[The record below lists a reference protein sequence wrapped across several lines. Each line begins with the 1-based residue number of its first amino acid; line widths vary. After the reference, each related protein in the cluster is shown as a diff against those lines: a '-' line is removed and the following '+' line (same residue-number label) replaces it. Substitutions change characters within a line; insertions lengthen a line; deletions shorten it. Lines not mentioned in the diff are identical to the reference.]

1 MPIRVFDIA
10 KKLGVDNKTV
20 LSKAK
25 ELGIRAA
32 KNPSSSID
40 KITGEWLEESLV
52 ADIAKFREVKLKP
65 DLETASPQLDY
76 EWKPIEDL
84 PTNRADLSSSQIIA
98 LVKAWQDQ
106 AEELKQKQSYQTF
119 LMQLRRQW
127 AIETGILER
136 LYTISDGATKTLI
149 EKGLDAAFISHEDTN
164 KPPGEVLNIIRDQHQ
179 AIDGLYDFI
188 SGNRP
193 LGTSYVKELHSVLTA
208 HQRTY
213 EAVDTLGKRVT
224 PLLPR
229 GEWKSLPNSLDSK
242 DSVRFCPP
250 IHVDSEMERLLK
262 LHAEHE
268 AAGVPPN
275 VEAAWLH
282 HRFTLIHP
290 FTDGNGRMARCLATL
305 VFLKANWF
313 PLVVTRNDREPYIA
327 ALRHADKGNL
337 KPLVELFDNIQSKAI
352 RQAFSLSEETI
363 QETVAMQGILKAAK
377 EKFQKLREEQEAL
390 KKQVLKIAD
399 TLQAEAF
406 QRLKE
411 VAQEVSTTIKS
422 EGVSFRAR
430 AAGAAYGDEKDDYHN
445 FQIIQYAKASN
456 YFANRSIYRAWAT
469 LTIHT
474 KIRTEI
480 LFAFHGIGNST
491 GVLVCSAMAYNREM
505 NKDGTDS
512 VIGTIEPL
520 SDGPFS
526 FTYTENPSEVAR
538 RFRRWLEH
546 SLVQG
551 LNYWQK
557 NISV

>member
-1 MPIRVFDIA
+1 MPIRVYDIA
-10 KKLGVDNKTV
+10 KKLGVENKVV
-20 LSKAK
+20 LDKAR

-32 KNPSSSID
+32 KIPSSSLD
-40 KITGEWLEESLV
+40 KITGGWLEESV
-52 ADIAKFREVKLKP
+52 AVDIAKVSEIKQKPEV
-65 DLETASPQLDY
+65 EAAAQQLANQ
-76 EWKPIEDL
+76 WKPIEDL
-84 PTNRADLSSSQIIA
+84 PQNISELGSPEILA
-98 LVKAWQDQ
+98 LVKAWHDQ

-136 LYTISDGATKTLI
+136 LYTLSEGATKTLI
-149 EKGLDAAFISHEDTN
+149 ERGLDAAFISHDDTN
-164 KPPGEVLNIIRDQHQ
+164 KPPNEVLNIIRDQHQ
-179 AIDGLYDFI
+179 AIEGLYDFI

-193 LGTSYVKELHSVLTA
+193 LGTSYVKELHVVLTA

-213 EAVDTLGKRVT
+213 EAVDTLGRRVT
-224 PLLPR
+224 PLLPH
-229 GEWKSLPNSLDSK
+229 GEWKLLPNSLDAK
-242 DSVRFCPP
+242 DSVQFCSPL
-250 IHVDSEMERLLK
+250 HVDSEMERLLR

-268 AAGVPPN
+268 AAEVPPN

-290 FTDGNGRMARCLATL
+290 FTDGNGRVARCLATL

-313 PLVVTRNDREPYIA
+313 PLVITRNDREPYIA
-327 ALRHADKGNL
+327 ALRKADKGDL
-337 KPLVELFDNIQSKAI
+337 KQLVELFDNLQAKAI

-363 QETVAMQGILKAAK
+363 EETVAMQGILKAAK
-377 EKFQKLREEQEAL
+377 EKFQKLREEQDAL

-399 TLQAEAF
+399 TLQAESF

-411 VAQEVSTTIKS
+411 VAQEVSMAIKS
-422 EGVSFRAR
+422 EGQGFRAR
-430 AAGAAYGDEKDDYHN
+430 AAGAVNGDVKDDYHN
-445 FQIIQYAKASN
+445 FQIIQYAKAAN
-456 YFANRSIYRAWAT
+456 YFANRSIYRAWVT

-491 GVLVCSAMAYNREM
+491 GVLVCSAMAYNRETS
-505 NKDGTDS
+505 KDGTDS
-512 VIGTIEPL
+512 VIGAIEPL

-526 FTYTENPSEVAR
+526 FTYAENPSEVAI

-551 LNYWQK
+551 LTYWQK